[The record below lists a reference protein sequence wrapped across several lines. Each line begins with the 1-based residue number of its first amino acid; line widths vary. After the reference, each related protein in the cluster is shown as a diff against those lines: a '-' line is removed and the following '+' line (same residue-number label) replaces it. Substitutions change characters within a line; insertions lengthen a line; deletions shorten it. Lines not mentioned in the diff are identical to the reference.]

1 MFCSGSKARERD
13 LEMQDLAG
21 PSLVALD
28 AVNIGKEREGGES
41 MQPI

>member
-13 LEMQDLAG
+13 LEMQDRAG

-28 AVNIGKEREGGES
+28 AVNIGKEREGWES

>member
-28 AVNIGKEREGGES
+28 AVNIGKEIEGWES

>member
-21 PSLVALD
+21 PSLVGLD
-28 AVNIGKEREGGES
+28 AVNIGKEREGWES

>member
-28 AVNIGKEREGGES
+28 AVNIGKEREGWES

>member
-1 MFCSGSKARERD
+1 MFCSGIKARERD

-28 AVNIGKEREGGES
+28 AVNIRKGRGTREHAAK
-41 MQPI
+41 